1 MLNEDFF
8 TSSSNNLSNYISRL
22 FFLSKREVLAL
33 LSETR
38 DPTMVQKFVSHIFP
52 GIHSIEFDELFDA
65 NAMIS
70 NKGERI
76 PFSCGISTKEAKG
89 CVEKWMLKV
98 SLQLIAISR
107 KSSKN

>member
-1 MLNEDFF
+1 M
-8 TSSSNNLSNYISRL
+8 
-22 FFLSKREVLAL
+22 AL

-38 DPTMVQKFVSHIFP
+38 DPTLVQKYVSHIFP
-52 GIHSIEFDELFDA
+52 GIHSLEFDDLGDA

-98 SLQLIAISR
+98 R
-107 KSSKN
+107 KETLVNS